1 MAKSKKT
8 KTNSNDIAQNRK
20 ARFEYQIDSTYEAGL
35 SLLGWE
41 VKSLRAGRV
50 QLADC
55 YVLVRQGEA
64 FLLGCH
70 ISPMHSASTHVNTD
84 PQRLRKLLLHRK
96 ELNTLIGQ
104 VERKGYTLVPLSMY
118 WVRGKVKLKIGLGK
132 GKREHDKRA
141 ASKER
146 DWSREKNR
154 LLRRT

>member
-146 DWSREKNR
+146 DRSREKNR